1 MSRINWPGIA
11 SMIVI
16 VVGVLWAAT
25 IICLLWEINQHL
37 EYIAMGQ
44 DYLTELMDMI
54 YSELTWNINGEY
66 MIPLSEKPATE

>member
-25 IICLLWEINQHL
+25 IICLLWEINQSL
-37 EYIAMGQ
+37 EYIAHGS
-44 DYLTELMDMI
+44 DYLAEMMDMI
-54 YSELTWNINGEY
+54 YSEMTWNISGEN

>member
-25 IICLLWEINQHL
+25 VVCLLWEINQSL
-37 EYIAMGQ
+37 EYIAQGS
-44 DYLTELMDMI
+44 DYLAEMMDMI
-54 YSELTWNINGEY
+54 YSELTWNITGEY

>member
-25 IICLLWEINQHL
+25 VVCLLWEINQSL
-37 EYIAMGQ
+37 EYIAQGS
-44 DYLTELMDMI
+44 DYLAEMMDMI
-54 YSELTWNINGEY
+54 YSEMTWNISGEY
-66 MIPLSEKPATE
+66 MIPLSEQPATE